1 MKRIFTSLVVLL
13 FATSVY
19 SQGVG
24 KNAGIHATTYSDG
37 VLFEPGHSN
46 NEFMLNISGPDNA
59 VIEKRYSS
67 AEPAF
72 FSVNNENR
80 GPLPDGLYKYEAR
93 AIPAFTISREES
105 SKLRDRNTLV
115 GKSDP
120 KSSPVSGHFRIM
132 NGVVVDSSLE
142 EFTARGKK

>member
-1 MKRIFTSLVVLL
+1 MKRIFTSLIVLS

-19 SQGVG
+19 SQGVDG
-24 KNAGIHATTYSDG
+24 NAEILAINYSDG
-37 VLFEPGHSN
+37 VLFESVKSN

-59 VIEKRYSS
+59 MIEKRYSS

-72 FSVNNENR
+72 FSVNNENG

>member
-19 SQGVG
+19 SQGVDR
-24 KNAGIHATTYSDG
+24 NAGIQATTYSDG

-46 NEFMLNISGPDNA
+46 NEFMLNISGPENT
-59 VIEKRYSS
+59 VIKKRYSS

-72 FSVNNENR
+72 FSVNNEN
-80 GPLPDGLYKYEAR
+80 GWPLPDGLYKYEAR
-93 AIPAFTISREES
+93 AIPAFSISREES
-105 SKLRDRNTLV
+105 SKLRDRNILI

-120 KSSPVSGHFRIM
+120 KSSPVSGHFRII
-132 NGVVVDSSLE
+132 NGVVVDKSLE
-142 EFTARGKK
+142 EYSARGAK